1 MKRILPLILGLL
13 VLSVSAVAQSKGE
26 TSLYGK
32 TLKKPTVKAAE
43 KFLNKYPESVY
54 APKVVRLR
62 DSLVY
67 FGLDPEDA
75 SGVKAFCESYPDS
88 PFLPL
93 ANERIRQHNT
103 SRVSHEQALKQA
115 GNCLDAIGWRKDN
128 VEHILA
134 LDTDLQLRILTPEG
148 DLQESRSI
156 PVYTLADN
164 PASPTLVLPMD
175 LCAPLGRR
183 QYVHFAYLNGDAEYV
198 EVLYLPEEDLLNQA
212 LFYGTPQKPADGERF
227 RIEGQ
232 SPEAMEGLTLS
243 PEVAW
248 IVGRF
253 QENSALVPLSKADLL
268 TDASIQWWLQK
279 NPKAETTATKLVFGQ
294 LDPESSLVA
303 AYKKARKEKGK
314 NSSAALFDIRGYT
327 VICTAKNGEYNLVW
341 CEPVCKNKKKDKY
354 ISTIYFEND
363 GTTLDL
369 CYYKGNT
376 TFKLKIS
383 LLSQSLKHLK

>member
-1 MKRILPLILGLL
+1 MKRFFPLILGLL
-13 VLSVSAVAQSKGE
+13 VISASAGAQSKGE

-32 TLKKPTVKAAE
+32 TLRKPSVKAAE

-54 APKVVRLR
+54 APRVLRLR

-75 SGVKAFCESYPDS
+75 SGVKAFCGSYPDS

-93 ANERIRQHNT
+93 AQERIRQHNT
-103 SRVSHEQALKQA
+103 SRLSHDEALERA

-134 LDTDLQLRILTPEG
+134 LDGDLQLRVLSPDG
-148 DLQESRSI
+148 DLQETRSI
-156 PVYTLADN
+156 SQYTLSDTPSS
-164 PASPTLVLPMD
+164 PALVLPMEI
-175 LCAPLGRR
+175 LAPLGRR
-183 QYVHFAYLNGDAEYV
+183 PYVHFAYLNGDSEYV
-198 EVLYLPEEDLLNQA
+198 EVLYLPEEDLVHQA
-212 LFYGTPQKPADGERF
+212 LFYGTPQKPAEGARF

-232 SPEAMEGLTLS
+232 SPEAIEGLALT

-248 IVGRF
+248 LVGRF

-268 TDASIQWWLQK
+268 TDTSIQWWLQR

-303 AYKKARKEKGK
+303 AYKKAKKEKGK

-327 VICTAKNGEYNLVW
+327 VICTARGGEYNLIW

-363 GTTLDL
+363 GTTLDV

-383 LLSQSLKHLK
+383 LPSQSLKHLK